1 MSSTKKIARVF
12 VSLLIVVTA
21 ISVVTIVVLLFIKF
35 PLVFSIIGI
44 LILVGRMTYAIYN
57 VLYGNY
63 MT

>member
-1 MSSTKKIARVF
+1 MLLIKKIAWVF

-21 ISVVTIVVLLFIKF
+21 LSVIIIVVLLFIKF

-44 LILVGRMTYAIYN
+44 LILVGLMTYAIYG